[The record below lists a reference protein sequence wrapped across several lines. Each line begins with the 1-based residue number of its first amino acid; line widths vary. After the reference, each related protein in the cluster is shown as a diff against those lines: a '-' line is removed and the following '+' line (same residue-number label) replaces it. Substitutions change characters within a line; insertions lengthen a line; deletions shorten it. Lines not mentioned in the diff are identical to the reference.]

1 MQPIYAIKPG
11 SRGEIAP
18 PEGQSKTDNVAW
30 SMQRGGPYM
39 PTPIVVGDLL
49 YVIQNN
55 GILAAYNAKSG
66 ERTYQNRVTSKT
78 SAHSASPVAADGRLY
93 LAAEDG
99 DIFVVK
105 TGAAFELLSSNP
117 VGEPLM
123 ATPAV
128 SGDILI
134 VRGQNH
140 VFAFAE
146 KKP

>member
-1 MQPIYAIKPG
+1 M
-11 SRGEIAP
+11 
-18 PEGQSKTDNVAW
+18 
-30 SMQRGGPYM
+30 
-39 PTPIVVGDLL
+39 
-49 YVIQNN
+49 
-55 GILAAYNAKSG
+55 
-66 ERTYQNRVTSKT
+66 
-78 SAHSASPVAADGRLY
+78 Y

-128 SGDILI
+128 SGEILI